1 MSIQYIATS
10 AIKSF
15 DSLYNRNGA
24 SLRQRESLSIFK
36 NEYFGKWVQYF
47 DKMKKKHTTHFTLIE
62 IVTALHDELLNAV
75 FEYEGIIITD
85 KKQLKQLAE
94 PFNGK
99 NGNKNGVTDTIESL
113 MEEFFKQLML
123 TN

>member
-1 MSIQYIATS
+1 MNIQHIATS
-10 AIKSF
+10 SVNSF
-15 DSLYNRNGA
+15 DSLYNRKAA

-47 DKMKKKHTTHFTLIE
+47 DKLKKKHTTHFTLIE
-62 IVTALHDELLNAV
+62 IVTALHNELPNGI
-75 FEYEGIIITD
+75 FDYEGIIITD

-99 NGNKNGVTDTIESL
+99 NGNKNGVTDTIEL
-113 MEEFFKQLML
+113 LIEEFFKQLML